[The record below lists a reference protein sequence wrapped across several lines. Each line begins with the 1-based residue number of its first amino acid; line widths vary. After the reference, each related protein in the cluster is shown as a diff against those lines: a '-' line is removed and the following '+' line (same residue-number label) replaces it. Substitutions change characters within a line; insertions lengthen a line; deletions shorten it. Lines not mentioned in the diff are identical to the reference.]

1 MLAKW
6 VRRSAN
12 LAITTT
18 ACVVWLSADALASAD
33 QELPLTLTVYDYA
46 QVPRDV
52 RVEAAKTVAQIYGAL
67 GVEMVWVE
75 WCVRAACRT
84 DTQQAA
90 VLDTRRPM
98 LSVHIV
104 GNAMPPFT
112 HKTRIMGVAPTGG
125 YMAYAFFDRIR
136 AFAMR
141 RELYLSTVLGHVI
154 AHEVGH
160 LLLRDGHAE
169 SGIMRASWSGA
180 DLLEAQRGRLGF
192 TPVQGHRIRAQVAE
206 MRSDG
211 AEEVEVFAASAL
223 WHP

>member
-6 VRRSAN
+6 VRRSAH

-18 ACVVWLSADALASAD
+18 ACLVWLSGDALASAD
-33 QELPLTLTVYDYA
+33 QELPLPLTVYDYA
-46 QVPRDV
+46 QVPGDV
-52 RVEAAKTVAQIYGAL
+52 RAEAAKTVAQIYGAL

-75 WCVRAACRT
+75 WCVRAACRS

-90 VLDTRRPM
+90 RLDTRRPM
-98 LSVHIV
+98 LSIHIV

-112 HKTRIMGVAPTGG
+112 HKTKIMGVAPIGG

-136 AFAMR
+136 TFARR
-141 RELYLSTVLGHVI
+141 RELYLSTVLAHVI
-154 AHEVGH
+154 AHELGH
-160 LLLRDGHAE
+160 LLLREGHAE
-169 SGIMRASWSGA
+169 YGIMRGSWSAA
-180 DLLEAQRGRLGF
+180 DLVEAQRGRLGF
-192 TPVQGHRIRAQVAE
+192 TPAQGHRIRAQVAQ

-211 AEEVEVFAASAL
+211 AEEVEVFAAAL